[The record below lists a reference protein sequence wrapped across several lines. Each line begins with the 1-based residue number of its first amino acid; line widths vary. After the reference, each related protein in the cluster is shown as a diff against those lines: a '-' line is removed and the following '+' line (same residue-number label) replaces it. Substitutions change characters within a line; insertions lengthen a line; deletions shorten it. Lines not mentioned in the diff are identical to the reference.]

1 MNRSPVL
8 ILTVLI
14 VGAFLVLATLAST
27 PGESADDFH
36 KRVTLAEQKPT
47 PPPEPELTEA
57 QLALQDQLRD
67 LGENFSGDVGIAVT
81 EADTLATMS
90 YAGTE
95 RFPQQSVSKFWVS
108 LTALDL
114 VDANG
119 LDLAEP
125 VTLRAEDL
133 TVFHQPIRNIVRARG
148 SFTTDYADL
157 IDRAITQSDNTAND
171 RLLRRVGGPSAV
183 EGFLRR
189 NQIAGVQFGTDER
202 TKQSAIAG
210 LKWKQA
216 YSIDNAFY
224 DARDLVDEEDRRRAF
239 EAYLADPIDGA
250 SPDGIT
256 TALAR
261 LARGDLLSES
271 STDLMISTMQRTR
284 SGPRRL
290 KGGVPAGWTIA
301 HKTGTGQF
309 FDGVQSGYNDIGIL
323 TAPDGTN
330 YALAVM
336 IGSTRASYAARME
349 MMQEVTRS
357 VARYHDRRVAQLSS
371 APGSESIS

>member
-1 MNRSPVL
+1 VNRSPVL
-8 ILTVLI
+8 FLTVLI
-14 VGAFLVLATLAST
+14 VGAFLVLATLVST
-27 PGESADDFH
+27 PGESAGDFH

-47 PPPEPELTEA
+47 PPPEPELTQA
-57 QLALQDQLRD
+57 QLALQEQLQD

-90 YAGTE
+90 YAGTK

-189 NQIAGVQFGTDER
+189 NQITGVQFGTDER
-202 TKQSAIAG
+202 TKQSTIAG

-250 SPDGIT
+250 SPEGIT
-256 TALAR
+256 AALAR

-357 VARYHDRRVAQLSS
+357 VTRYHDRRGAHVNS
-371 APGSESIS
+371 APGSESTS